1 MCGVVGL
8 ALAHRALSWVPHRH
22 MVGCESPTL
31 LWNSGRQLLPEQKPA
46 HGRAEDLVLK

>member
-22 MVGCESPTL
+22 MVGCESPTSRPAL
-31 LWNSGRQLLPEQKPA
+31 ELQKTTVA
-46 HGRAEDLVLK
+46 